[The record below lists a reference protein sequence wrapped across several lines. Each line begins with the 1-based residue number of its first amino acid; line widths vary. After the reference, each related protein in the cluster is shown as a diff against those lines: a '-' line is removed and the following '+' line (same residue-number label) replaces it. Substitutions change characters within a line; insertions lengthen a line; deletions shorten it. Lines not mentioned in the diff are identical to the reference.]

1 MGEELVDAGQ
11 VLDDDVELANDG
23 VALDGGEGPVLLADD
38 VVEEVVVA
46 LQEDGDVGVG
56 RLVLGL
62 GLEPEMWEIS
72 YGRYYPFREREMLIS
87 AVLFSLFCSFK

>member
-1 MGEELVDAGQ
+1 MGEELVHAGQ

-23 VALDGGEGPVLLADD
+23 VALDGGEGAVLLADD

-62 GLEPEMWEIS
+62 GLEQEM
-72 YGRYYPFREREMLIS
+72 
-87 AVLFSLFCSFK
+87 

>member
-1 MGEELVDAGQ
+1 MGEELVDPGQ

-62 GLEPEMWEIS
+62 GLEQEM
-72 YGRYYPFREREMLIS
+72 
-87 AVLFSLFCSFK
+87 